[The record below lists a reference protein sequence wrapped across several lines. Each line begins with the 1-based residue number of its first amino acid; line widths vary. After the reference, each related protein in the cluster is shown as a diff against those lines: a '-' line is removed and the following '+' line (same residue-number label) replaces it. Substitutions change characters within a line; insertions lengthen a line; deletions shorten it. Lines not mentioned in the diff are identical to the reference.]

1 MTTSSLMFLNIWKK
15 VKFEITNFLDPN
27 CIMLTLT
34 ACHFNIKLSKTN
46 PIYEGNLCNVCK
58 PAGRILH
65 NRDQTQ
71 NTVMFYIT
79 MKKCN
84 CKTKKPSFFDNE
96 KNIKRSGIR
105 LKKIKTD
112 LNKTLLCINLRA
124 ESIQTKKTH
133 K

>member
-1 MTTSSLMFLNIWKK
+1 M

-96 KNIKRSGIR
+96 KNIKRSRIR
-105 LKKIKTD
+105 LTKIKTD

>member
-1 MTTSSLMFLNIWKK
+1 
-15 VKFEITNFLDPN
+15 
-27 CIMLTLT
+27 MLTLT
-34 ACHFNIKLSKTN
+34 AYHFNIKLSKTN

-58 PAGRILH
+58 PAGCILH

-84 CKTKKPSFFDNE
+84 CITKKPSFFDNE
-96 KNIKRSGIR
+96 KNTKRSGIR
-105 LKKIKTD
+105 LTKIKTD